1 MNDTRRFTVDTMLT
15 LNGDTVKYS
24 NIYLGE
30 ATMPSKGGATI
41 TFAGNCAGKPA
52 DAVGKRDFKAYK
64 EGTYL
69 RIETS
74 SDVAFATGSCAGS
87 RRIYAELYEI
97 ELDDGKCRFTYEMST
112 KLTQRGPDVRDELR
126 LLMQPCSFD

>member
-1 MNDTRRFTVDTMLT
+1 
-15 LNGDTVKYS
+15 
-24 NIYLGE
+24 
-30 ATMPSKGGATI
+30 
-41 TFAGNCAGKPA
+41 
-52 DAVGKRDFKAYK
+52 
-64 EGTYL
+64 
-69 RIETS
+69 
-74 SDVAFATGSCAGS
+74 VAFATGSCAGS